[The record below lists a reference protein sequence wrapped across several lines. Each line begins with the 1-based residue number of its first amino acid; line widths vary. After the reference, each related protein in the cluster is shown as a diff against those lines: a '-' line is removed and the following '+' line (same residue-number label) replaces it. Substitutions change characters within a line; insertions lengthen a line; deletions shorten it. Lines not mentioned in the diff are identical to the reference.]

1 MWLILIFELH
11 VIVFD
16 FLFLCEID
24 TSIFFSLHVIDL
36 IFELHMIVFYFLFF
50 FKFCMWLTLI
60 FIFNFAWNWYFDFF
74 ISMRLTLIY
83 FLICDLHFYH

>member
-11 VIVFD
+11 VIVFDFLFLYVDD

-36 IFELHMIVFYFLFF
+36 IFEVHMIVFHFLFF
-50 FKFCMWLTLI
+50 F
-60 FIFNFAWNWYFDFF
+60 
-74 ISMRLTLIY
+74 
-83 FLICDLHFYH
+83 